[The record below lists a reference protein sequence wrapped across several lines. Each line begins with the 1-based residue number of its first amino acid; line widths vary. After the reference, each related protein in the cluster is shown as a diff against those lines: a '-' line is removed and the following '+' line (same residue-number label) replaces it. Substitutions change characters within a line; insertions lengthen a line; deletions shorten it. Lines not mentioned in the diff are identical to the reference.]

1 MGGRVIRSAI
11 KASMLSMT
19 PDARAAARSSPLPS
33 DTVTD
38 LEFGR
43 HTVITGRPIMSSP
56 VISAVRVMP
65 MTGRKRRTD
74 SSVSSGET
82 SRWVPARCFFG
93 ASGRNPVSTGS
104 RW

>member
-1 MGGRVIRSAI
+1 
-11 KASMLSMT
+11 
-19 PDARAAARSSPLPS
+19 
-33 DTVTD
+33 
-38 LEFGR
+38 
-43 HTVITGRPIMSSP
+43 MSSP

-93 ASGRNPVSTGS
+93 ASGRNPVST
-104 RW
+104 